1 MKKTS
6 ITLRQRTLPSGKVT
20 LYLDIVSGG
29 RRKSESLGLF
39 LVPELS
45 RLDKQK
51 NKETLKL
58 AEAVRA
64 KRFVEAQSDSYDIN
78 ISNDGDVL
86 FHDYFE
92 AVIASMNQSGQSQKD
107 WISCLKRIE
116 AYDPNVKSLALSNIT
131 KDWVKGFRTYL
142 ERSARSRDVGKRQR
156 KQSPPLAVN
165 SQVIYFKRLKAC
177 LNRAVKDGLLKVSP
191 AAGIEGIK
199 KEETTRMYLTTDEV
213 RLLARTPCKS
223 DGVKRAFLFSCLTG
237 LRRSDIERLT
247 WGEVKEQDS
256 FTRIIFKQKKT
267 GGMEYLD
274 IAPQAAELM
283 GETGNTGQLVFPG
296 ILTPSYTNKII
307 ADWVQLAGIGK
318 KITFHCAR
326 HTFAVMMLDLG
337 TDIYT
342 VSKLLGHREVQT
354 TQIYAKVLDK
364 NKQAAVAKIPDILN
378 D

>member
-45 RLDKQK
+45 RLDRQK

-64 KRFVEAQSDSYDIN
+64 KRFVEAQSDSYGIN
-78 ISNDGDVL
+78 LSNDGDVL

-92 AVIASMNQSGQSQKD
+92 TVIASMNQSGQCRKD
-107 WISCLKRIE
+107 WISCLKRVE
-116 AYDPNVKSLALSNIT
+116 AYDPNVKSLALSDIT
-131 KDWVKGFRTYL
+131 KDWVRGFRTYL
-142 ERSARSRDVGKRQR
+142 ERGARTRDVGKRQR

-165 SQVIYFKRLKAC
+165 SQAIYFKRLKAC
-177 LNRAVKDGLLKVSP
+177 LNRAVKDGFLKVSP
-191 AAGIEGIK
+191 AVGIEGIK

-247 WGEVKEQDS
+247 WGEVKEQDG

-283 GETGNTGQLVFPG
+283 GETGSAGQLVFPE
-296 ILTPSYTNKII
+296 ILTPPHTNRII
-307 ADWVQLAGIGK
+307 ADWVQIAGIEK

-342 VSKLLGHREVQT
+342 VSKLLGHREIQT

-378 D
+378 K